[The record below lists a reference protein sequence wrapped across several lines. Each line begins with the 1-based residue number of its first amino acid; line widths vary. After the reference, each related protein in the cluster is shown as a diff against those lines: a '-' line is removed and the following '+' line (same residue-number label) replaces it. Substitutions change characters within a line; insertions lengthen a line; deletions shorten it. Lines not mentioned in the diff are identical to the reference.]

1 MARKAL
7 LPLSVLYGAA
17 AFIRNRAF
25 DAGVLRASRAP
36 VPVIAVG
43 NLTAGG
49 TGKTPLVR
57 WLVRRLRERNVRV
70 AVVSRGY
77 GRRSRGVLVVADS
90 ASVRVDAARG
100 GDEPVMI
107 ARGEPGVGVVVGERR
122 HDAARRAAGELGAE
136 VIVLDDAFQ
145 HRSIHRDV
153 NILLLDAS
161 VDIRR
166 ELLLPAGMRREGL
179 AGIRRADLVV
189 WSGVQA
195 AEERTRLESSIR
207 RWYTGPGAGV
217 RYDLVSY
224 TSCADGR
231 RAGVDE
237 FRGKA
242 VFAFCA
248 IGRPERF
255 LRSLRGRGLEVKDWV
270 TFRDHHWYGG
280 ADIEGLLDRFARS
293 GAELL
298 MTTEKD
304 AVRLESDPVAAENF
318 LRAFP
323 VWYPA
328 LEVVPVWGEA
338 EMLAAVDRAG
348 EGRSTS
354 VFHSR

>member
-1 MARKAL
+1 MQKAL
-7 LPLSVLYGAA
+7 LPLSVLYGTA
-17 AFIRNRAF
+17 AFIRNKAF
-25 DAGVLRASRAP
+25 DAGILRASRVP

-57 WLVRRLRERNVRV
+57 WLLRRLRMRDLRV

-77 GRRSRGVLVVADS
+77 GRRSRGVLVVSDGTS
-90 ASVRVDAARG
+90 LRLDAAQG

-107 ARGEPGVGVVVGERR
+107 ARGEPGAVVVVGERR
-122 HDAARRAAGELGAE
+122 HDAARCAARELAAE

-145 HRSIHRDV
+145 HRYLHRDL

-166 ELLLPAGMRREGL
+166 EPLLPAGMRREGL

-195 AEERTRLESSIR
+195 ADERTRLESSIR
-207 RWYTGPGAGV
+207 RWYAGPGAGV
-217 RYDLVSY
+217 RYEFVSY

-231 RAGVDE
+231 RAGADE
-237 FRGKA
+237 FQGRT
-242 VFAFCA
+242 VLAFCA

-255 LRSLRGRGLEVKDWV
+255 LRSLQARGLAVKDFV
-270 TFRDHHWYGG
+270 TFRDHHRYGSG
-280 ADIEGLLDRFARS
+280 DIERILDRFAGS
-293 GAELL
+293 AAELIL
-298 MTTEKD
+298 TTEKD
-304 AVRLESDPVAAENF
+304 AVRLESDPVTVENF

-323 VWYPA
+323 VWYPD
-328 LEVVPVWGEA
+328 LELVPVWGEA
-338 EMLAAVDRAG
+338 EMLAAVDRAV
-348 EGRSTS
+348 ESRSTG